1 MNAILLLIALN
12 SNGATGSSNAASS
25 SGTGSRPPSRCVQIN
40 ATRLPSDELLG
51 FDAAVTALGLK
62 ANISEAQ
69 HPLICEGTRRQKG
82 DLAIALLV
90 QYKDDQYKLDK
101 VCVIQISSIRGH
113 HKTLYSNLDYPPSI
127 GCNRLLVQAPCIWHI
142 H

>member
-1 MNAILLLIALN
+1 MKFFIDVCLSSLAAQN
-12 SNGATGSSNAASS
+12 SSGGAAGGSSAAST

-40 ATRLPSDELLG
+40 ATRLPSDEQLG

-101 VCVIQISSIRGH
+101 V
-113 HKTLYSNLDYPPSI
+113 SN
-127 GCNRLLVQAPCIWHI
+127 NHV
-142 H
+142 